1 MARKLATPKYK
12 SFRLQKRIKSSQP
25 KLPNV
30 LKLSQQT
37 LQIMKQNKRFF
48 LIFILVY
55 GLLSFIL
62 VQSSSGL
69 NTVQQAKEL
78 VGGQLGNTLPTNV
91 LLYVNLITVSTQ
103 FSNQLIGLYQFILV
117 LIFSLAFIYGLR
129 HMYGKRNQKVSVKE
143 SLYKGMT
150 PLVPILL
157 ILLVLALELLPLSLG
172 SSLYA
177 TVVGNGLAVV
187 LVERIAWTL
196 LLILLA
202 LLSLYLLSGSLFAL
216 FIITLPDM
224 TPMRALRN
232 SRELVRHRRLEVI
245 RKIIFVPIVMILVL
259 GIVVV
264 PFIAWLPGVSQIVFY
279 VATAVAFPLVLTYM
293 YNLYRS
299 ML

>member
-1 MARKLATPKYK
+1 MPRKLNTPKYK

-30 LKLSQQT
+30 FKLSRQT
-37 LQIMKQNKRFF
+37 IQIAVQNKRFF
-48 LIFILVY
+48 LSFVVLYAV
-55 GLLSFIL
+55 LSFIL
-62 VQSSSGL
+62 VQSGSGL
-69 NTVQQAKEL
+69 NAVQQAKEL
-78 VGGQLGNTLPTNV
+78 IGGQFGSLSTS
-91 LLYVNLITVSTQ
+91 LLVYANLIGVSAQ
-103 FSNQLIGLYQFILV
+103 FSNQLTGLYQFSLV

-129 HMYGKRNQKVSVKE
+129 HMYGKRDQKVGVKD

-157 ILLVLALELLPLSLG
+157 VLLVLVLELLPLSLG

-177 TVVGNGLAVV
+177 TVVGNGLAIIV
-187 LVERIAWTL
+187 LERVAWLL

-216 FIITLPDM
+216 FIVTLPDM
-224 TPMRALRN
+224 TPMRALRS

-245 RKIIFVPIVMILVL
+245 RKIVFVPLVMIVALA
-259 GIVVV
+259 IVVV
-264 PFIAWLPGVSQIVFY
+264 PFIAWLPSVAQVVFY
-279 VATAVAFPLVLTYM
+279 VASAVVFPLILTYM